1 MGNKVDYSAAFQLH
15 GKVAIVTG
23 AGGNLG
29 AEMCAALSAVGA
41 SVIAT
46 DVNEQAVKAVAD
58 RLNAEGGAVTA
69 MTHDVTAEGE
79 WEAAVELAVSTY
91 GGLDVVVNA
100 AAIVPMN
107 LLAELN
113 VEEFRRV
120 QDVNVAGTLLG
131 CKHALRA
138 MRPDGASGRGG
149 SIINLSSVMGLSGS
163 IALASY
169 NASKGAVRL
178 LSKSVAAECAL
189 FKTNIRCNSIHP
201 GVVDSDMGSLF
212 YQQLTELGVTPSM
225 EAAEAGFLAAVPM
238 GEPAQP
244 SDIAAGVVYLA
255 SDASR
260 YVTGS
265 ELVIDG
271 GFNAT

>member
-1 MGNKVDYSAAFQLH
+1 M
-15 GKVAIVTG
+15 
-23 AGGNLG
+23 
-29 AEMCAALSAVGA
+29 E
-41 SVIAT
+41 SV
-46 DVNEQAVKAVAD
+46 
-58 RLNAEGGAVTA
+58 
-69 MTHDVTAEGE
+69 
-79 WEAAVELAVSTY
+79 VELAMSAY
-91 GGLDVVVNA
+91 GGLDIVVNA

-107 LLAELN
+107 MLAELN

-131 CKHALRA
+131 CKHGLRA

-169 NASKGAVRL
+169 NASGAVRL
-178 LSKSVAAECAL
+178 LTKSVAAECASL
-189 FKTNIRCNSIHP
+189 KTNVRCNSIHP

-212 YQQLTELGVTPSM
+212 YQQLTELGITPSM

-271 GFNAT
+271 GFYAT

>member
-1 MGNKVDYSAAFQLH
+1 MGNKVDYNAAFQLH

-29 AEMCAALSAVGA
+29 AEICAALSAVGA

-46 DVNEQAVKAVAD
+46 DLNEQTVKGTAECISAD
-58 RLNAEGGAVTA
+58 GGAVAA
-69 MTHDVTAEGE
+69 MAHDVTVESE
-79 WEAAVELAVSTY
+79 WESAVELAVSTY
-91 GGLDVVVNA
+91 GGLDIVVNA
-100 AAIVPMN
+100 AAIVPMSM
-107 LLAELN
+107 LGELN

-131 CKHALRA
+131 CKHGLRA

-169 NASKGAVRL
+169 NASKGGVRL
-178 LSKSVAAECAL
+178 LTKSVAAECAL
-189 FKTNIRCNSIHP
+189 LKTNIRCNSIHP
-201 GVVDSDMGSLF
+201 GIIESDMGSLF
-212 YQQLTELGVTPSM
+212 YEQLTELGITPSM
-225 EAAEAGFLAAVPM
+225 EDAAAGFLAAVPM
-238 GEPAQP
+238 GEPGQP

-271 GFNAT
+271 GFYAT

>member
-1 MGNKVDYSAAFQLH
+1 MGNAMDYQAAFQLH

-29 AEMCAALSAVGA
+29 AETCAALVSVGA
-41 SVIAT
+41 SVVAT
-46 DVNEQAVKAVAD
+46 DVNEQAVQAVAD
-58 RLNAEGGAVTA
+58 NLIAEGGSVVS
-69 MTHDVTAEGE
+69 MQHDVTREAE
-79 WEAAVELAVSTY
+79 WEAAVELAIASF

-107 LLAELN
+107 LLSALD

-120 QDVNVAGTLLG
+120 QDVNVSGTLLG
-131 CKHALRA
+131 CKHGLRA
-138 MRPDGASGRGG
+138 MRPDGVSGRGG

-178 LSKSVAAECAL
+178 LTKSVAAECAML
-189 FKTNIRCNSIHP
+189 KTNIRCNSIHP
-201 GVVDSDMGSLF
+201 GIIDSDMGSLF
-212 YQQLTELGVTPSM
+212 YEQLTDLGVTPSM
-225 EAAEAGFLAAVPM
+225 EAAAAGFLSAVPM
-238 GEPAQP
+238 GEPGLP

-271 GFNAT
+271 GFYAT

>member
-1 MGNKVDYSAAFQLH
+1 
-15 GKVAIVTG
+15 
-23 AGGNLG
+23 
-29 AEMCAALSAVGA
+29 VGA

-46 DVNEQAVKAVAD
+46 DLNEQTVKGTAD
-58 RLNAEGGAVTA
+58 RLSADGGAVTA
-69 MTHDVTAEGE
+69 MAHDVTVESE
-79 WEAAVELAVSTY
+79 WESAVELAVSTY
-91 GGLDVVVNA
+91 GGLDIVVNA
-100 AAIVPMN
+100 AAIVPMSM
-107 LLAELN
+107 LGELN

-131 CKHALRA
+131 CKHGLRA

-169 NASKGAVRL
+169 NASKGGVRL
-178 LSKSVAAECAL
+178 LTKSVAAECAL
-189 FKTNIRCNSIHP
+189 LKTNIRCNSIHP
-201 GVVDSDMGSLF
+201 GIIESDMGSLF
-212 YQQLTELGVTPSM
+212 YEQLTELGITPSM
-225 EAAEAGFLAAVPM
+225 EDAAAGFLAAVPM
-238 GEPAQP
+238 GEPGQP
-244 SDIAAGVVYLA
+244 SDIAAGVVYLS

-271 GFNAT
+271 GFYAT